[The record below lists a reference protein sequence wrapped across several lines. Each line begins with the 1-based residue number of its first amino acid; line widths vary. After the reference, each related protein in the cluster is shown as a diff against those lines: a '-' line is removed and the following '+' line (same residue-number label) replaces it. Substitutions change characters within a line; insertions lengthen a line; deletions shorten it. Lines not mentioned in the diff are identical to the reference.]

1 MSFLEK
7 FEIKRYIFF
16 LIFFLTIIFVA
27 ITFYLGLK
35 SNPKYSTKNLTG
47 NLIPNFTAT
56 TLMND
61 NISFSNEDINYN
73 DYSLINIWA
82 SWCKS
87 CKDEHNILMDL
98 SKVTGL
104 NVYGINFK
112 DNKKKAIH
120 YLKNFGNPYTTIGV
134 DNDGSLSINLG
145 AYGVPESILIDKNKK
160 IVSKY
165 IGPLNEVHYKE
176 ILIEIQK

>member
-1 MSFLEK
+1 
-7 FEIKRYIFF
+7 
-16 LIFFLTIIFVA
+16 
-27 ITFYLGLK
+27 
-35 SNPKYSTKNLTG
+35 
-47 NLIPNFTAT
+47 
-56 TLMND
+56 
-61 NISFSNEDINYN
+61 
-73 DYSLINIWA
+73 
-82 SWCKS
+82 
-87 CKDEHNILMDL
+87 MDL

>member
-1 MSFLEK
+1 VSFLEK

-35 SNPKYSTKNLTG
+35 FNPKYSTKNLTG

-112 DNKKKAIH
+112 DNKKKAENFLRSLSNPYSYIGTDEDGRVSV
-120 YLKNFGNPYTTIGV
+120 NFGI
-134 DNDGSLSINLG
+134 
-145 AYGVPESILIDKNKK
+145 YGIPESILINKDQ
-160 IVSKY
+160 IVLKKY
-165 IGPLNEVHYKE
+165 IGPLNKKDYKE
-176 ILIEIQK
+176 ILKIIK